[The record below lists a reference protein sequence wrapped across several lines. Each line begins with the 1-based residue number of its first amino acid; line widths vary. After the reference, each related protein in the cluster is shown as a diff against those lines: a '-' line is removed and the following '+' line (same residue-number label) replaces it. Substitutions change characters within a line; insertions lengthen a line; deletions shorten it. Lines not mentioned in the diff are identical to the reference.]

1 MAGGRKISVGA
12 GCDHPSV
19 FYAYGMRILTTAF
32 LVCVVFSMA
41 GGMAR
46 AGDRPG
52 FEIIALGG
60 IGFGG
65 SLELHRGDADIDTGP
80 AYNGMLGIRIRP
92 DQGRGKL
99 VILSYQ
105 LQTTKVDIDLDGMPN
120 QRFDLNIGTLQLGG
134 EVDGLVAPHVR
145 PFLGMTVGTTYF
157 SLDEPGSEM
166 EWFFSGTIYAGV
178 KFPFGDHFGLRTQ
191 IRMLGTLMGGE
202 SRIFCSSA
210 TRCLITVDNVSGT
223 VQGDFTAGLYVA
235 F

>member
-1 MAGGRKISVGA
+1 
-12 GCDHPSV
+12 
-19 FYAYGMRILTTAF
+19 MRNLTTAF
-32 LVCVVFSMA
+32 RVCVVFSMVA
-41 GGMAR
+41 GTAR

-65 SLELHRGDADIDTGP
+65 SLELDHGDADIDAGP
-80 AYNGMLGIRIRP
+80 AYNGMLGIRFRP
-92 DQGRGKL
+92 DEGKGKL

-105 LQTTKVDIDLDGMPN
+105 LQTTKVDLDIDGPG
-120 QRFDLNIGTLQLGG
+120 RGKHDLNIGTLQLGG

-202 SRIFCSSA
+202 SRIFCPAA
-210 TRCLITVDNVSGT
+210 TRCLITVDKVSGT